1 MRRREVGSPG
11 AGRSRG
17 AAAAL
22 LRADGPRTKSA
33 LRSLSRV
40 RGLLTLV
47 RGVVSFDAMRRSRL
61 TQRRAVDLRRVASAL
76 CS

>member
-1 MRRREVGSPG
+1 MRRREVGGPG
-11 AGRSRG
+11 AGSSRC
-17 AAAAL
+17 AEAAL
-22 LRADGPRTKSA
+22 LRADGLRTKSA
-33 LRSLSRV
+33 LRYISLGC
-40 RGLLTLV
+40 GLLTLV